1 MSTVRLES
9 RTSETLFFEVLSS
22 DGKEWYD
29 TWYDVDHHWICTCP
43 DYYYRKRFCKH
54 MKACADLTG
63 ITDVIVYEEVRA

>member
-29 TWYDVDHHWICTCP
+29 TW
-43 DYYYRKRFCKH
+43 
-54 MKACADLTG
+54 
-63 ITDVIVYEEVRA
+63 